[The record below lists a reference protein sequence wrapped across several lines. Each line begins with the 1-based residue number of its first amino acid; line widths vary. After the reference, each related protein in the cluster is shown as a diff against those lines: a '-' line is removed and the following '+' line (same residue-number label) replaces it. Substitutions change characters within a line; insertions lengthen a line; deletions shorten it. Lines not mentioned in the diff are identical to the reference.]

1 MMIKRFVDWFFAP
14 SRKPIV
20 EGVDIYSKLT
30 ELQDRITALEAENVE
45 TSNCLYELMN
55 SIDAVD
61 VRIDILTAEQWIKE
75 TKDNV

>member
-14 SRKPIV
+14 SQKLID
-20 EGVDIYSKLT
+20 EEIDIYSKLT
-30 ELQDRITALEAENVE
+30 KLQDRIAALEAENVE

-61 VRIDILTAEQWIKE
+61 ARIDILTIEKWSN
-75 TKDNV
+75 DNV